1 MSRRHS
7 LRLRVAFAFAGM
19 GAVLSLLLTVGIW
32 FAAHDVSQRLMDQ
45 TLRAELEDYMARRA
59 RNPNSLPPATASLRG
74 YLAKSDGNGEE
85 LPPAVRTL
93 SPGQHEIQLDG
104 VPYRVAVAEGDGNRY
119 VILFDQVRQ
128 KRREQRFLGYL
139 VVGALL
145 MTVLAAIGGLW
156 LAGRVIAPVTELAR
170 TVGGAAADSPPRLAR
185 TARPAEPG
193 DEIDNLAHAFDSY
206 VQRLAAFVERERA
219 FSADASHE
227 LRTPLAVIRGAAE
240 VLAEDTGL
248 SPAQRERIAR
258 IERATDEM
266 GELIAA
272 LLLLAREQTSPDGEA
287 CDARRIALNCIERYR
302 PLAAARGTELS
313 LIAPPAVEL
322 KAPPALFA
330 ITLANLVHNALAH
343 TRDGEVAVELDPTR
357 LTVRDSGSGIRDEA
371 LARVF
376 ERYYRGPESTGTGI
390 GLSLV
395 KRICDRLGWRIDL
408 QSEAANG
415 TRISL
420 YF

>member
-1 MSRRHS
+1 MNRRPS
-7 LRLRVAFAFAGM
+7 LRVRVALAFAGM
-19 GAVLSLLLTVGIW
+19 GAVLSLLLTMGIW

-45 TLRAELEDYMARRA
+45 TLKAELEDYMARRA
-59 RNPNSLPPATASLRG
+59 RNPHSLPPATASLRG
-74 YLAKSDGNGEE
+74 YLAKSGGDGDD

-93 SPGQHEIQLDG
+93 PQGQHEIELDG

-145 MTVLAAIGGLW
+145 MTLLAAVGGMW

-170 TVGGAAADSPPRLAR
+170 AVGGAAADRPPRLAR
-185 TARPAEPG
+185 TGGSAEPG
-193 DEIDNLAHAFDSY
+193 DEIDDLAHAFDRY
-206 VQRLAAFVERERA
+206 VRRLADFAERERA

-240 VLAEDTGL
+240 VLAEDPGL
-248 SPAQRERIAR
+248 STAQRERVAR

-266 GELIAA
+266 GELITA
-272 LLLLAREQTSPDGEA
+272 LLLLAREDRTPDGET

-302 PLAAARGTELS
+302 PLATARGTVLS
-313 LIAPPAVEL
+313 FTAPAAVEL
-322 KAPPALFA
+322 KTPPAFFA

-357 LTVRDSGSGIRDEA
+357 LTVRDSGSGIQDEA

-376 ERYYRGPESTGTGI
+376 ERHYRGPESAGAGI

-395 KRICDRLGWRIDL
+395 KRICDRLGWRIEL
-408 QSEAANG
+408 QSETAAG
-415 TRISL
+415 TRVSL
-420 YF
+420 HF

>member
-1 MSRRHS
+1 MRRRHS
-7 LRLRVAFAFAGM
+7 LRLRVALAFAGM
-19 GAVLSLLLTVGIW
+19 GALLSLLLTMGIW

-45 TLRAELEDYMARRA
+45 TLKAELEDYMARRA

-74 YLAKSDGNGEE
+74 YLAKSGSDGED
-85 LPPAVRTL
+85 LPPAVRSL
-93 SPGQHEIQLDG
+93 PPGQHEIELDG
-104 VPYRVAVAEGDGNRY
+104 TPYRVAVAEGDGNRY

-145 MTVLAAIGGLW
+145 MTLLAAVGGMW

-170 TVGGAAADSPPRLAR
+170 AVGGAAADTPPRLAP
-185 TARPAEPG
+185 TGRPAEPG
-193 DEIDNLAHAFDSY
+193 DEIDDLAHAFDSY
-206 VQRLAAFVERERA
+206 VQRLAEFVERERA

-240 VLAEDTGL
+240 VLAEDPGL
-248 SPAQRERIAR
+248 SPAQRERVAR

-272 LLLLAREQTSPDGEA
+272 LLLLAREDRTADGET
-287 CDARRIALNCIERYR
+287 CDARRIALHCIERYR
-302 PLAAARGTELS
+302 PLASSRGTVLS
-313 LIAPPAVEL
+313 LLAPPAVEL

-343 TRDGEVAVELDPTR
+343 TRDGEVAVELDPSR

-371 LARVF
+371 LTRVF
-376 ERYYRGPESTGTGI
+376 ERHYRGPESAGAGI
-390 GLSLV
+390 GLALV
-395 KRICDRLGWRIDL
+395 KRICDRLGWKIEL
-408 QSEAANG
+408 QSETASG
-415 TRISL
+415 TRVTLI
-420 YF
+420 F